1 MTFNYTMRKFLLGLA
16 LATGIGFSTFAQETV
31 IPSSPIDLETAVKI
45 ALENNLT
52 LKRSELNQLTNEA
65 TLLQN
70 QGQRYPNLTTGASSG
85 YRWGRSINPVTN
97 LFETARIGNIN
108 VSASSNATIF
118 AGNQINNSIKQSKVD
133 LEAGMYNIEATKN
146 DITLN
151 IINLFINVVFNREQV
166 NVAEN
171 QLSTTKDQLTR
182 TTKLVDAGSLP
193 LSDQLDVQA
202 QNATNQV
209 NLVNAKNNYNIA
221 KLNLAQALQ
230 IPYTPDF
237 SVIEPKFEINESL
250 MATETPKDIYQIAI
264 ETMPEIK
271 AAQANILSSEYGVK
285 LAKAGYF
292 PTLGIGANIFSNY
305 VDQSFG
311 RERPTFGQQIDNNLS
326 EALNLQLSI
335 PLFSRLNNKANVQ
348 RARVQKQISEVAALE
363 AENQLRNDIETAYNS
378 ALAAQLTY
386 ESSLVQV
393 QSLKETFR
401 ISQQRFDLG
410 AINSVDFQVA
420 QNNLFNAQ
428 ADLLNA
434 KYTYI
439 FRVKVLDFYLGNPI
453 NLN

>member
-1 MTFNYTMRKFLLGLA
+1 MKKLLLSFA
-16 LATGIGFSTFAQETV
+16 LASGIGLSTFAQEPV
-31 IPSSPIDLETAVKI
+31 VPPFPLDLETAVDI
-45 ALENNLT
+45 ALKNNLT
-52 LKRSELNQLTNEA
+52 LKRSELNQLSNEA

-108 VSASSNATIF
+108 ISASSNATIF
-118 AGNQINNSIKQSKVD
+118 AGNQINNSIKQSKVN
-133 LEAGMYNIEATKN
+133 LESGMFTIEATKN
-146 DITLN
+146 VITVN

-171 QLSTTKDQLTR
+171 QLASTTDQLSR

-193 LSDQLDVQA
+193 LSDQLDIQA

-209 NLVNAKNNYNIA
+209 NLVNAKNNYNIS

-230 IPYTPDF
+230 IPFTSEF
-237 SVIEPKFEINESL
+237 SVVEPEFEINELL
-250 MATETPKDIYQIAI
+250 MSTENPKDIFATAVEI
-264 ETMPEIK
+264 MPEIK
-271 AAQANILSSEYGVK
+271 AAQANIESAEYGVK
-285 LAKAGYF
+285 IAKAGYL
-292 PTLGIGANIFSNY
+292 PSVGISANIFSNY

-311 RERPTFGQQIDNNLS
+311 RELPSFGEQIDANLS
-326 EALNLQLSI
+326 QALNLQLSI
-335 PLFSRLNNKANVQ
+335 PLFSRLANKANLQ

-386 ESSLVQV
+386 ESSLIQV
-393 QSLKETFR
+393 VSLRETFR

-428 ADLLNA
+428 ANLLNA

>member
-1 MTFNYTMRKFLLGLA
+1 MRKFLLGFA
-16 LATGIGFSTFAQETV
+16 LATGIGFSTFAQETA
-31 IPSSPIDLETAVKI
+31 IPSGPIDLETAVAI
-45 ALENNLT
+45 AIENNLT

-65 TLLQN
+65 NLIQN
-70 QGQRYPNLTTGASSG
+70 QGSRYPNLSAGASSG

-133 LEAGMYNIEATKN
+133 LEAGLYNIEATKN
-146 DITLN
+146 DIILN
-151 IINLFINVVFNREQV
+151 TINLFINVVYNREQV

-171 QLSTTKDQLTR
+171 QLGSTKDQLTR

-193 LSDQLDVQA
+193 YSDQLDIQA
-202 QNATNQV
+202 QNATNEV
-209 NLVNAKNNYNIA
+209 NLINARNDYNIA

-230 IPYTPDF
+230 IPYTPEF
-237 SVIEPKFEINESL
+237 SVIEPEFEINELL
-250 MATETPKDIYQIAI
+250 MATETPKDIYGVAVEI
-264 ETMPEIK
+264 MPEIK
-271 AAQANILSSEYGVK
+271 AAKANVLSAEYGEK
-285 LAKAGYF
+285 LAKGGYY

-305 VDQSFG
+305 VDQVYG
-311 RERPTFGQQIDNNLS
+311 TDRPSFGQQLDNNLS
-326 EALNLQLSI
+326 EAVNLQLSI

-393 QSLKETFR
+393 ESLNETFR
-401 ISQQRFDLG
+401 IAQQRFDLG

-428 ADLLNA
+428 ANLLNA